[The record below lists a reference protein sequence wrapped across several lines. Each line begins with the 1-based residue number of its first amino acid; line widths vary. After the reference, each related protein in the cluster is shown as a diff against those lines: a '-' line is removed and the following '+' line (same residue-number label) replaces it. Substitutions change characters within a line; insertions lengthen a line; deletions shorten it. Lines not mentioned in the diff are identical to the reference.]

1 MTYQYKKPPTNRQL
15 KVSELIKQEMAM
27 IFAKGEIFLPELEKI
42 PVTVTDVKIS
52 ADLKISTIFIN
63 PLDDKI
69 DKDLIKA
76 LNILAPEYRKKIS
89 NRINLKFSPQ
99 IRFQIDK
106 FIDEKINIE
115 KLFDKVNAN

>member
-27 IFAKGEIFLPELEKI
+27 IFTKGEVFLPELEKI
-42 PVTVTDVKIS
+42 TITITDVKTS
-52 ADLKISTIFIN
+52 ADLKISTVFIN
-63 PLDDKI
+63 SVNDKI
-69 DKDLIKA
+69 DKDLVRA
-76 LNILAPEYRKKIS
+76 LNILSPEYRKKIS

>member
-1 MTYQYKKPPTNRQL
+1 
-15 KVSELIKQEMAM
+15 MAM
-27 IFAKGEIFLPELEKI
+27 IFTKGEVFLPELEKI
-42 PVTVTDVKIS
+42 AITITDVKTS
-52 ADLKISTIFIN
+52 ADLKISTVFIN
-63 PLDDKI
+63 SVNDKI
-69 DKDLIKA
+69 DKDLVRA
-76 LNILAPEYRKKIS
+76 LNISSPEYRKKIS

>member
-63 PLDDKI
+63 PVDDKI